1 MSKMIKIEMPDSQ
14 WEKISK
20 AQALVE
26 EKLATVAYGNEYFE
40 GENIY
45 FTRDEIQAILD
56 AFG

>member
-26 EKLATVAYGNEYFE
+26 EKLATVAYSNEYFE